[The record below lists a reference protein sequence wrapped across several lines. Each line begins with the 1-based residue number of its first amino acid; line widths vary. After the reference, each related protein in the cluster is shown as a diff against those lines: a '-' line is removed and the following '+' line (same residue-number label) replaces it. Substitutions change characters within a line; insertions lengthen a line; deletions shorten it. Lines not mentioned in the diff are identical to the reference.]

1 MNSISKILITG
12 LLAFSSPFPVQTNT
26 TNSSISN
33 AYSVAQRSLGNSCIE
48 DSKVVQ
54 DFSEFAILE
63 CPGKGRTEE
72 YKPGDFPC
80 DETFHSEEA
89 NKFSTNLDCS
99 QPKTTH
105 GAGPRCEL
113 KGASG
118 PLVSKLGDFCFDVA
132 ANVSVTRSD
141 VSVVFFQL
149 FNIDY
154 NKPFLELMLDTAE
167 NYNFADKTRTS
178 VEKPAMRMAIREG
191 MGAKPI
197 QVWVTPS
204 LSELINE
211 GFLYRLSVCERKIG
225 LTVFTK
231 NGTAIYVDGPGGEK
245 HPGNTYDAKR
255 ADPENEARL
264 KIGAY
269 MQCNGETSREK
280 KAEITFTN
288 INFNN
293 K

>member
-1 MNSISKILITG
+1 MKLISVLMTSLA
-12 LLAFSSPFPVQTNT
+12 LLPVKSNT
-26 TNSSISN
+26 TNSSISDV
-33 AYSVAQRSLGNSCIE
+33 YSIAQNSLQKSCIE
-48 DSKVVQ
+48 DNEVVKNFSK
-54 DFSEFAILE
+54 FAILE
-63 CPGKGRTEE
+63 CPGKKGKTEE

-80 DETFHSEEA
+80 DETFHSEESGE
-89 NKFSTNLDCS
+89 FTTNLDCS

-141 VSVVFFQL
+141 ISFVFFQL

-154 NKPFLELMLDTAE
+154 NKPFLELTYDAAD

-178 VEKPAMRMAIREG
+178 VEKPAVRMAVRES
-191 MGAKPI
+191 MEKQPVQI
-197 QVWVTPS
+197 WVTPS
-204 LSELINE
+204 SSVLSKE
-211 GFLYRLSVCERKIG
+211 GFLYRLRVCERKIE
-225 LTVFTK
+225 LKVLDK
-231 NGTAIYVDGPGGEK
+231 NGTAMYVNGPGGEK
-245 HPGNTYDAKR
+245 HPGNTYDAKG
-255 ADPENEARL
+255 ADPENQARL

-269 MQCNGETSREK
+269 QQCKYSGGGNSEDK
-280 KAEITFTN
+280 KTQLTYSNITFK
-288 INFNN
+288 N